1 MHYRKPPISEAK
13 LVRCVRGAIHDVI
26 VDLRSDS
33 NSYGK
38 HFAVQLTAEN
48 HRALYVPE
56 LFAHGFQTL
65 QDDSEVEYQ
74 MSDYHDPDSG
84 AGFPHDDRKL
94 AIEWP
99 LAVTVI
105 SEQDSAWPSFR

>member
-1 MHYRKPPISEAK
+1 MHYQTPPTSEAK

-33 NSYGK
+33 DSYGK

-48 HRALYVPE
+48 HLALYVPE

-65 QDDSEVEYQ
+65 QDGSEIEYQ
-74 MSDYHDPDSG
+74 MSDYYDPGSG
-84 AGFPHDDRKL
+84 AGFRHDDPGL
-94 AIEWP
+94 AIKWP
-99 LAVTVI
+99 LTVTVI
-105 SEQDSAWPSFR
+105 SEQDLAWPPFL

>member
-1 MHYRKPPISEAK
+1 MHYQKPPTSEAK

-33 NSYGK
+33 DSYGK

-48 HRALYVPE
+48 HLALYVPG

-65 QDDSEVEYQ
+65 QDGSEVEYQ
-74 MSDYHDPDSG
+74 MSDYYDPGSG
-84 AGFPHDDRKL
+84 AGLRHDDPGL
-94 AIEWP
+94 AIKWP
-99 LAVTVI
+99 LNVTVI
-105 SEQDSAWPSFR
+105 SEQDLAWPPFL

>member
-1 MHYRKPPISEAK
+1 MHYQKTPAREAK

-26 VDLRSDS
+26 VDLRSGSD
-33 NSYGK
+33 SYGK
-38 HFAVQLTAEN
+38 HFTVQLTAKN

-74 MSDYHDPDSG
+74 MSDYYDLGSG
-84 AGFPHDDRKL
+84 AGFRHDDSKL

-99 LAVTVI
+99 LAVTAI
-105 SEQDSAWPSFR
+105 SEQDLAWPTFY